1 MVTWNVYGQDPYLC
15 SCDKEEL
22 RDAVQDAIAFG
33 EPMDCTEVLNDVRGT
48 IKMSRVQNAIDFLR
62 KTNFQKHENII
73 DQMLLQHPSR
83 QLIKNVLDQLESHII
98 NHHLIDTKRLNS
110 SSFSVINNY
119 FDNFSWFLASFKC
132 FFIFRT
138 DETMIDQLPKKFVVP
153 NNILKCFTR

>member
-22 RDAVQDAIAFG
+22 RDTVQDAIAFG
-33 EPMDCTEVLNDVRGT
+33 ELMDCTEVLNEVRGL
-48 IKMSRVQNAIDFLR
+48 KMSRVQNAID
-62 KTNFQKHENII
+62 FQKHENII
-73 DQMLLQHPSR
+73 DQMLLQPPSR
-83 QLIKNVLDQLESHII
+83 QLIKNVLDQIESDII
-98 NHHLIDTKRLNS
+98 NHHLIDIKRLNS

-138 DETMIDQLPKKFVVP
+138 EKTMIDQLQKKFVVP